1 MSPFGLLGSQQNP
14 VSALCMGITDPA
26 PPAKGSDLPKHT
38 WWVMAGPE
46 SGSASSSFISP
57 FHSTSCGYP
66 SLARK
71 TCQG

>member
-1 MSPFGLLGSQQNP
+1 MSPLGLLGSQQNP
-14 VSALCMGITDPA
+14 VSALCVGITD
-26 PPAKGSDLPKHT
+26 PPAKGSDLPKHS
-38 WWVMAGPE
+38 WWVIAGPE
-46 SGSASSSFISP
+46 SGNASGSFISH